1 MKKDKPVKS
10 SITIMSQLMRPANA
24 NLTGFVHGGDVLK
37 LVDIIAY
44 IAASRHSGKRCV
56 TASIDKVNF
65 WSPIKIGELVNLYAS
80 VNYTGKTSM
89 EVGVRVEAE
98 DILTCKKR
106 HTNSCYVTMV
116 AVNNDGKPV
125 KVPKIIPQTPE
136 QKKRYEEA
144 EQRRKLRKKTE
155 DKR

>member
-1 MKKDKPVKS
+1 MKSKPVKS
-10 SITIMSQLMRPANA
+10 SITTMSQLMRPANA
-24 NLTGFVHGGDVLK
+24 NLAGFVHGGDILK

-44 IAASRHSGKRCV
+44 ICSSRHSGKRCV

-65 WSPIKIGELVNLYAS
+65 WSPVKIGELVNLYAS
-80 VNYTGKTSM
+80 INHTGNTSM

-98 DILTCKKR
+98 NLLTCKKR

-116 AVNNDGKPV
+116 AVDNKNKPT

-136 QKKRYEEA
+136 QKTRYTQAEA
-144 EQRRKLRKKTE
+144 RRKLRKKTE
-155 DKR
+155 SKK

>member
-1 MKKDKPVKS
+1 MKSKPTKD
-10 SITIMSQLMRPANA
+10 SITTMSRLMRPANA
-24 NLTGFVHGGDVLK
+24 NTSGFVHGGDILK

-44 IAASRHSGKRCV
+44 VCSSRHSGKRCV

-80 VNYTGKTSM
+80 VNHVGKTSM

-98 DILTCKKR
+98 NLRTGKKT

-116 AVNNDGKPV
+116 AVDEKGKPT
-125 KVPKIIPQTPE
+125 KVPKVIPQTAE
-136 QKKRYEEA
+136 EKSRYAQA
-144 EQRRKLRKKTE
+144 EQRRKSRLKK
-155 DKR
+155 